1 MPFPKIIAVKAIGN
15 YKLQIHFNDETRGG
29 YDLAHLA
36 GKGIFKQ
43 WDADN
48 NFSKVF
54 IDEASGAIS
63 WPGDIDLDTLNIYCK
78 IKGITT
84 DNYLHTITDHATHQ

>member
-1 MPFPKIIAVKAIGN
+1 MPFPKIIAVKAIEK
-15 YKLQIHFNDETRGG
+15 YKLQVHFNDDTRGV

-43 WDADN
+43 WDTDN
-48 NFSKVF
+48 NFTNVF
-54 IDEASGAIS
+54 IDAESGTIS
-63 WPGDIDLDTLNIYCK
+63 WPGRIDLDTLNIYCK

-84 DNYLHTITDHATHQ
+84 DNYLYTITDHATHQ